1 MDAAILL
8 PSVRTEVR
16 GESGRIFSIQESN
29 VTERTTPALP
39 PILCVCVC
47 VHIYIYIYIYNRISD
62 FEGISSRVPATANV
76 SVVVLF
82 RLSRPLI
89 NHLGDCFSWSH
100 ILQNSMCIFV
110 VEYNELILFACKCR
124 EWVVTII

>member
-47 VHIYIYIYIYNRISD
+47 VHIYIYIYIYI
-62 FEGISSRVPATANV
+62 I
-76 SVVVLF
+76 
-82 RLSRPLI
+82 
-89 NHLGDCFSWSH
+89 
-100 ILQNSMCIFV
+100 
-110 VEYNELILFACKCR
+110 EYLILKEFRAGYQPQRMCLSWFCSGFPGH
-124 EWVVTII
+124 